1 MVMISAV
8 WPANNERPSFRD
20 RATCR
25 ANQFNFCHVAS
36 RVTPQKSTNRL
47 LQKTKFARR
56 INLIGI
62 VQSHREKFFYFVFS
76 EIVIV

>member
-1 MVMISAV
+1 MS
-8 WPANNERPSFRD
+8 
-20 RATCR
+20 
-25 ANQFNFCHVAS
+25 
-36 RVTPQKSTNRL
+36 KNRL
-47 LQKTKFARR
+47 RLKTKFASP